1 MVPSQVFFSADF
13 AFEHTGFQPAFVPVA
28 HLQHVYPMGY
38 PQPSPMVYIAPNYY
52 NHGMIFVQQ
61 NQFPGNHQIFIY
73 NQAQNID
80 EPRPQVSQQF
90 PEQHASSPLSIRRN
104 ARMDGFPAGPE
115 RQQDTEATQKLR
127 EWAERF
133 RARRDQL
140 KNERESEVVAVSET
154 ECTICFDKARNPTSC
169 KACKQIIGC
178 QRCIRNWIR
187 TQADSNKAPSCPL
200 CRGDGFANFELFD

>member
-1 MVPSQVFFSADF
+1 MFIRLDTTKQARWLTFHQSQNFD
-13 AFEHTGFQPAFVPVA
+13 E
-28 HLQHVYPMGY
+28 
-38 PQPSPMVYIAPNYY
+38 PQP
-52 NHGMIFVQQ
+52 
-61 NQFPGNHQIFIY
+61 
-73 NQAQNID
+73 QA
-80 EPRPQVSQQF
+80 SQQV
-90 PEQHASSPLSIRRN
+90 PEEQTRRPLSIRRN
-104 ARMDGFPAGPE
+104 ARTDGFPAGPE

-140 KNERESEVVAVSET
+140 KKERDSEVVVVSET